1 MVRLST
7 GMTTATKHNEEPLE
21 VLNLPISQELL
32 GSEIPARFAYTARDG
47 SPRVV
52 PVGFHWNGAEIVVC
66 TTTNAKKVPALAA
79 NPQVALTID
88 TNGFPPHVL
97 LVRGTAHV
105 EIVDGVPDDYLAA
118 SRKLVG
124 PEAWDQWEAGVRSL
138 YDRMARIVIEPTWA
152 KLLDFETTLPSN
164 VEELIREKMAR
175 S

>member
-1 MVRLST
+1 
-7 GMTTATKHNEEPLE
+7 MTPTTKHTEEALE
-21 VLNLPISQELL
+21 VLNLSISQELL
-32 GSEIPARFAYTARDG
+32 GSGIPARFAYTARDG

-66 TTTNAKKVPALAA
+66 TTTNAKKVPALVAS
-79 NPQVALTID
+79 PRVALTID

-105 EIVDGVPDDYLAA
+105 EIVEGVPDDYVAA

-124 PEAWDQWEAGVRSL
+124 PEAWDQWEAGVRAL
-138 YDRMARIVIEPTWA
+138 YDQMARIVIEPTWA

-164 VEELIREKMAR
+164 VEELIREKTER
-175 S
+175 G

>member
-1 MVRLST
+1 MARLIT
-7 GMTTATKHNEEPLE
+7 GMTATTERHEEARR
-21 VLNLPISQELL
+21 VLNLPLSQELL
-32 GSEIPARFAYTARDG
+32 GSAIPARFAYTARDG

-52 PVGFHWNGAEIVVC
+52 PIGFHWNGAEIVVC
-66 TTTNAKKVPALAA
+66 TTTNAMKLPALAA

-97 LVRGTAHV
+97 LVRGTARV

-124 PEAWDQWEAGVRSL
+124 PDAWDQWEAGVRSL
-138 YDRMARIVIEPTWA
+138 YDQMARIVIEPTWA

-164 VEELIREKMAR
+164 VEELIREKMQR
-175 S
+175 G